1 MIGLFKQKSPG
12 NIILLLIFGLMV
24 KLPLFLFPKNIKATE
39 LDGGLYQWLIS
50 VMPDNNGFLTS
61 LLAFFLLYVQ
71 SLLVNYLVNEFRMT
85 SRQNYLPA
93 MAYLLITSLM
103 PEWTYLSSAMVAS
116 TLVIWMFIKLF
127 SLYNT
132 AVARPHIFN
141 IGLITGIS
149 SYIYFPSASFMICM
163 LLGIMILKPFRL
175 NEIILFIFGCLTP
188 YYFHAVYLFL
198 NDRLSL
204 ANFLPRIELRVPEMK
219 SSIWLAAAT
228 VLLTVPFLLGG
239 YFIQVH
245 LRKMLIQI
253 RKNWSIVLLYLLI
266 AFFVPFLN
274 SQQSFYAWVMLMA
287 PFAAFHGS
295 AYFYQTKN
303 IISYLLFFITL
314 GYVFF
319 LQFGTLVW
327 H

>member
-1 MIGLFKQKSPG
+1 
-12 NIILLLIFGLMV
+12 MV

-39 LDGGLYQWLIS
+39 LDGGIYQWLIS
-50 VMPDNNGFLTS
+50 VMPDENGFLTS

-71 SLLVNYLVNEFRMT
+71 SLMVNYLVNEFRMT
-85 SRQNYLPA
+85 TRQNYLPA

-141 IGLITGIS
+141 IGLITGVS

-198 NDRLSL
+198 NDRLSF
-204 ANFLPRIELRVPEMK
+204 ANFVPKIELKVPVMK

-274 SQQSFYAWVMLMA
+274 SHQTFYAWVMLMA

-314 GYVFF
+314 GYIFF
-319 LQFGTLVW
+319 LQFGTPTW

>member
-39 LDGGLYQWLIS
+39 LDGGIYQWLIS
-50 VMPDNNGFLTS
+50 IMPDENGFVTS
-61 LLAFFLLYVQ
+61 ILAFFLLYLQ
-71 SLLVNYLVNEFRMT
+71 SLMVNYLVNEFRMT
-85 SRQNYLPA
+85 SRQNFLPA

-141 IGLITGIS
+141 IGVITGIS
-149 SYIYFPSASFMICM
+149 SYIYFPSASFLICM

-198 NDRLSL
+198 NDRLSF
-204 ANFLPRIELRVPEMK
+204 ANFIPRIEVRVPVMK

-239 YFIQVH
+239 YFIQFH

-266 AFFVPFLN
+266 AFFVPFVN
-274 SQQSFYAWVMLMA
+274 SHQTLYSWVMLMA

-303 IISYLLFFITL
+303 FISYLLFFITL